1 MNFEPVESLISE
13 IKQGRMILLV
23 DDEHRENEGD
33 LIMSADFVTAEKIN
47 FMITHARGL
56 VCLAMAPEK
65 IEKLELPLMVPFDQN
80 GAPNKTAFTVSIE
93 ASSGIT
99 TGISAADRALTIQVA
114 SKMNAKPSDIS
125 RPGHIF
131 PLKARPGGVLERP
144 GHTEASVDLMKLAGL
159 NEAAVIC
166 EVMNDD
172 GTMARLPDLVR
183 FANKHQLKIGTIH
196 DLIETFRKETRG
208 KENDPTKKENQ
219 RYKNIDQENQDRG
232 RHKSV

>member
-1 MNFEPVESLISE
+1 MNFEPVESLVSE

-33 LIMSADFVTAEKIN
+33 LIMAADFVTAETIN

-65 IEKLELPLMVPFDQN
+65 IEQLELPLMVPFDQN

-93 ASSGIT
+93 ASTGIT

-196 DLIETFRKETRG
+196 DLIETFRQETRG
-208 KENDPTKKENQ
+208 KEKDQTKQENP

-232 RHKSV
+232 RDKSI

>member
-1 MNFEPVESLISE
+1 MNFEPVESLVSE
-13 IKQGRMILLV
+13 IKHGRMILLV
-23 DDEHRENEGD
+23 DDENRENEGD
-33 LIMSADFVTAEKIN
+33 LIMAADFVTAEKIN

-65 IEKLELPLMVPFDQN
+65 IEQLELALMVPFDEN

-114 SKMNAKPSDIS
+114 SKANAIPSDIS

-159 NEAAVIC
+159 NQAAVIC

-208 KENDPTKKENQ
+208 KENQTKQENQ
-219 RYKNIDQENQDRG
+219 RFKNVDQENQDWG
-232 RHKSV
+232 RDKSV